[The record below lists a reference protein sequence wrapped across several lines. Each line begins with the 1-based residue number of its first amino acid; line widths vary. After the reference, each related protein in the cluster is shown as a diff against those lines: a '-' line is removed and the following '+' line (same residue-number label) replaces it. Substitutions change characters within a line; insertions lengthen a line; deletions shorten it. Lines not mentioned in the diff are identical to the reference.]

1 MAAAALAD
9 ALPDFGTLAAT
20 RPAQR
25 ADDPIP
31 PRPVPDATGRTAV
44 EKAVAEAE
52 AALVQRL
59 EKEFEEKLAAER
71 RHHAEELQETVRRL
85 GEEAGEAISR
95 NFEEMKQEVI
105 SRTCASAARVLGAVL
120 TEDLQSRAVDELAR
134 IVEDALAEQ
143 DSVRVRVRVS
153 GTTFLCD
160 ALRARLGP
168 HAASV
173 DFSEGT
179 GFDLTARID
188 ESLFETRL
196 AEWSGTLAEVLS

>member
-1 MAAAALAD
+1 
-9 ALPDFGTLAAT
+9 
-20 RPAQR
+20 PARR

-31 PRPVPDATGRTAV
+31 PRPIADAAGRTAV
-44 EKAVAEAE
+44 EMAVAEAE
-52 AALVQRL
+52 AALAQRL

-143 DSVRVRVRVS
+143 DSVRVRVS

-168 HAASV
+168 QAASV